1 MNIKKW
7 HIAGAV
13 FTIVLGTLNHFFYDW
28 SGSNPLIAPFSP
40 INESTWEHLK
50 LLVTPVILFSVIEY
64 FAYGKLYPGF
74 IPSRVFSLLCGMAAI
89 VILFYSY
96 TAVIGRDILWVDIS
110 IFLIAVILCWSISYT
125 CIQNGRFA
133 SLQFQFT
140 ARIVLAFLLVAF
152 LLFTVQPPQFFLF
165 QDPITGQYGL

>member
-1 MNIKKW
+1 MNIKQW
-7 HIAGAV
+7 HIAGAL

-28 SGSNPLIAPFSP
+28 SGGSPLVAPFSP

-89 VILFYSY
+89 VILFYGY
-96 TAVIGRDILWVDIS
+96 TAVAGQDILWADIS
-110 IFLIAVILCWSISYT
+110 IFLIAAILCWSISYT
-125 CIQNGRFA
+125 FIQNKRFS
-133 SLQFQFT
+133 SLQSQFT
-140 ARIVLAFLLVAF
+140 ARIALAAILVAF
-152 LLFTVQPPQFFLF
+152 LLFTVQPPHIFLF